1 MGRVRSQLARLLRSS
16 FSVEIDPKHEESE
29 AAPHPE
35 EFQDT
40 EPRALEVWLEL
51 LRSKTPGERIAATLG
66 LTSFALQM
74 SEMGVRRMHP
84 EASDR
89 EVFLRVAAR
98 HLPRD
103 LMIRAYQWDPE
114 IDGVAR

>member
-1 MGRVRSQLARLLRSS
+1 M
-16 FSVEIDPKHEESE
+16 EIDPTLAGSE
-29 AAPHPE
+29 PARHPE

-40 EPRALEVWLEL
+40 EPHALEVWLEL

-103 LMIRAYQWDPE
+103 LMIRAYKWDPE
-114 IDGVAR
+114 VDGVPR